1 MLLDLPSVLQ
11 IDIPPPH
18 IFFNMAQG
26 DQASQG
32 TERDTHS
39 THTFDVPYRPKAGT
53 SFTPREAP
61 KEKPKITPIP
71 RINMPGTNSPPH
83 TSRPSS
89 FREKPESPKPEA
101 RPASSD
107 QSPASLAQGLEGKYV
122 DEFGNILDWNGTVLG
137 RVEGD
142 LPSMVGRPVSES
154 GQIHDADGEAVGY
167 VSENHAKPPLKE
179 LDGGLRVDDD
189 GNIFNA
195 DGTAIGKL
203 NEAPKKEETE
213 EAPKKEECSCNSSSS
228 APKGPAAPNPS
239 EIYLDV
245 KSTFDGIQIILKI
258 PTIFNQEHSNP
269 RRDSEG
275 RVVDTEES
283 RSGEEE
289 ESD

>member
-1 MLLDLPSVLQ
+1 MTSGLAAVLQ
-11 IDIPPPH
+11 FDFPSLPH
-18 IFFNMAQG
+18 IFSLSMGDHAAQG
-26 DQASQG
+26 P
-32 TERDTHS
+32 ERDTHS
-39 THTFDVPYRPKAGT
+39 THTFDIPYRPKAG
-53 SFTPREAP
+53 FTPREPP

-71 RINMPGTNSPPH
+71 RINMSGSNSRAQSP
-83 TSRPSS
+83 RPSS
-89 FREKPESPKPEA
+89 LRQKPESPKPDP

-107 QSPASLAQGLEGKYV
+107 QSPASLAKGLEGKYV

-167 VSENHAKPPLKE
+167 VSENYAKPPLKE

-195 DGTAIGKL
+195 DGVAIGKL
-203 NEAPKKEETE
+203 NEPPRKEAAE
-213 EAPKKEECSCNSSSS
+213 EAPSKECSCG
-228 APKGPAAPNPS
+228 APKNPAVPNPS

-245 KSTFDGIQIILKI
+245 KSTFDGIQIVLKI
-258 PTIFNQEHSNP
+258 PTIFNQDHHNP

-275 RVVDTEES
+275 NIVESTES
-283 RSGEEE
+283 RSGKET
-289 ESD
+289 D